1 MPNGCQTDAKLQI
14 AAYRGV
20 CNLEIPQ
27 GLIMVITPQTVQIFT
42 LEREELEKYWR
53 EWLDRLEQYKNLQL
67 YRQLF
72 SKIA

>member
-1 MPNGCQTDAKLQI
+1 
-14 AAYRGV
+14 
-20 CNLEIPQ
+20 
-27 GLIMVITPQTVQIFT
+27 MVITPQTVQIFT

-53 EWLDRLEQYKNLQL
+53 EWLDRLEEYKNLQL